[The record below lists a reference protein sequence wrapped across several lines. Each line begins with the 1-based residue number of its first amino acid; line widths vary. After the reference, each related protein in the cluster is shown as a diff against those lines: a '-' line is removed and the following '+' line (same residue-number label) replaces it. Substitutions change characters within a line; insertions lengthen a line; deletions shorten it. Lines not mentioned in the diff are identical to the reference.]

1 MVTPGPVPAA
11 TPEARG
17 GAWFTVESARYV
29 DSWWQPG
36 CLKAVVEGKLSWWSE
51 PWAMHLIILWGLKR
65 SSLRWDGKRMKML
78 SVRHVHFHN
87 SLDCSPPGSSVHEI
101 LQARILEWVVI
112 PFSRATSRPRDWPRL
127 CSSLV
132 PEYVLELKFSL
143 HYKRKSLALQ
153 ADPLLFETPGK
164 LPPSHLGH
172 PRVVSR
178 AFCAI
183 QQTDLWFLIFYL
195 LKISTNFGKS
205 NII

>member
-1 MVTPGPVPAA
+1 MLV
-11 TPEARG
+11 
-17 GAWFTVESARYV
+17 FTIQQSESTLCIHIFPLFWI
-29 DSWWQPG
+29 SFPF
-36 CLKAVVEGKLSWWSE
+36 EGKKVKVLVSQLCLTLCD
-51 PWAMHLIILWGLKR
+51 PM
-65 SSLRWDGKRMKML
+65 
-78 SVRHVHFHN
+78 
-87 SLDCSPPGSSVHEI
+87 DCSLPGSSVHEI

-127 CSSLV
+127 CSSLG

-143 HYKRKSLALQ
+143 HYTRKSLALQ

-178 AFCAI
+178 AFCTI
-183 QQTDLWFLIFYL
+183 QQTDPWFFIFYL